1 MGDIAQGVAQAFVAD
16 DETVCRLAF
25 SADHPISR
33 GTGYPQKHDPETG
46 LIRMEEITWDD
57 LKKNGFS
64 VQICSLYSFAEATDE
79 AARRNAERSA
89 KAGFEVNYRLAG
101 CHFAIVRSI
110 NEIVD
115 EAGQS
120 MFYVL
125 DSRTPE
131 APAHAEI
138 RATDHLVDKSILL
151 KYRESL
157 RDVLG
162 RIRDARDID
171 KFVA

>member
-1 MGDIAQGVAQAFVAD
+1 
-16 DETVCRLAF
+16 
-25 SADHPISR
+25 
-33 GTGYPQKHDPETG
+33 
-46 LIRMEEITWDD
+46 MEEITWDD

-79 AARRNAERSA
+79 ATRRNAERSA

-120 MFYVL
+120 LRYPHEFMQ
-125 DSRTPE
+125 
-131 APAHAEI
+131 APACE
-138 RATDHLVDKSILL
+138 
-151 KYRESL
+151 
-157 RDVLG
+157 
-162 RIRDARDID
+162 
-171 KFVA
+171 